1 MTKTKSANSAET
13 AKSANI
19 NWIVGKSESQKVRKS
34 ESQKVRK
41 MESQKKTES
50 QEVRKTEKQKVRKN
64 KRSEKQKVRCH
75 FLNDVKQPQFL
86 ANQSAR

>member
-1 MTKTKSANSAET
+1 
-13 AKSANI
+13 
-19 NWIVGKSESQKVRKS
+19 
-34 ESQKVRK
+34 

-64 KRSEKQKVRCH
+64 KRSEKQKGRCH